1 MPEKNDKRWLRTEAD
16 VDGEGLSSSFVL
28 TNKDLEQIYGTP
40 PLRDFLHVQF
50 LRYIAHIVRR
60 PNDHPTKTA
69 LFIEATK
76 KNVKSVWSKAQFLL
90 GLDRDDI
97 IRKMVDR
104 GEFARVLA
112 AKFPYLKAK
121 AAGQPAKGKKSTP
134 RTSSS
139 NNT

>member
-1 MPEKNDKRWLRTEAD
+1 MTRGGFARKSVGGGDE
-16 VDGEGLSSSFVL
+16 LSSSFVMS
-28 TNKDLEQIYGTP
+28 NSELEKRYGTP

-76 KNVKSVWSKAQFLL
+76 NNVKSVWSKVQFLT

-97 IRKMVDR
+97 IAKMAKKE
-104 GEFARVLA
+104 EFERVLA
-112 AKFPYLKAK
+112 TRFPFLKAR
-121 AAGQPAKGKKSTP
+121 ATGQPAQGKNSTSKKKTSSKST
-134 RTSSS
+134 
-139 NNT
+139 

>member
-1 MPEKNDKRWLRTEAD
+1 MTKGGYARKPAAVGDD
-16 VDGEGLSSSFVL
+16 LSSSFVL
-28 TNKDLEQIYGTP
+28 SNKDLERVYSTP
-40 PLRDFLHVQF
+40 PLRDFIHVQF

-104 GEFARVLA
+104 KEFERALA
-112 AKFPYLKAK
+112 ARFPFLKAK
-121 AAGQPAKGKKSTP
+121 ATGQPGKGKTSLATKK
-134 RTSSS
+134 SSS
-139 NNT
+139 SRT